1 MALRLDPGDDF
12 VLNTHLQPSGKPE
25 TIEPSLGLYFTDE
38 PATKFPML
46 LELQNDL
53 ALDIPPGAAHFVV
66 NDEFAITADVDLLAI
81 YPHAHYL
88 GKELRASAALPD
100 GSSQTLIF
108 IPRWDLNWQAVFYY
122 ADPVFLPK
130 GTVVSMQ
137 YVYDNSEANPANPFH
152 PPQRVEGGNRTT
164 DEMAHLWLQ
173 VLPRGTPAQQ
183 EEARRS
189 LQESLARHDILG
201 NPADFAAQYNLAAM
215 LQARGEVQEALL
227 HYQAAV
233 RLRPRDAIANNSFG
247 GALLAAGHP
256 NEALQP
262 LESAAQSQPNYAPA
276 HYNLGNA
283 FASLGRFPEA
293 IREFGIVA
301 RLEPSDSMAE
311 ANWGAA
317 LAETGQLSAA
327 REHLKRAVELD
338 PKNALALENLQEV
351 ERHLSST
358 EKQ

>member
-25 TIEPSLGLYFTDE
+25 TIEPRLGLYFTGE

-53 ALDIPPGAAHFVV
+53 ALDIPPGAAHFTV
-66 NDEFAITADVDLLAI
+66 NDEFAVSADVDLLAI

-100 GSSQTLIF
+100 GTSETLIF

-122 ADPVFLPK
+122 LEPVFLPK

-152 PPQRVEGGNRTT
+152 PPQHIQGGNRTT

-173 VLPRGTPAQQ
+173 VLPRGTQPQQ

-189 LQESLARHDILG
+189 PRHCPESGRFCGAVQSGGHAAGARRGFRSVASLPRRGSLAARRRHRE
-201 NPADFAAQYNLAAM
+201 QC
-215 LQARGEVQEALL
+215 
-227 HYQAAV
+227 
-233 RLRPRDAIANNSFG
+233 FG
-247 GALLAAGHP
+247 
-256 NEALQP
+256 
-262 LESAAQSQPNYAPA
+262 
-276 HYNLGNA
+276 
-283 FASLGRFPEA
+283 R
-293 IREFGIVA
+293 RVA
-301 RLEPSDSMAE
+301 RRR
-311 ANWGAA
+311 
-317 LAETGQLSAA
+317 TT
-327 REHLKRAVELD
+327 R
-338 PKNALALENLQEV
+338 
-351 ERHLSST
+351 
-358 EKQ
+358 